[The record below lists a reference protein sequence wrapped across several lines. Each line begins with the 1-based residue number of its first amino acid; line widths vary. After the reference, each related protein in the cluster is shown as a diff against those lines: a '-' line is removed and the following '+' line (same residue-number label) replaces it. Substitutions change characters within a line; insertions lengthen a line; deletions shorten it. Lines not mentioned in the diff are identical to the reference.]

1 MDNHLK
7 KKSSMSIGKKMIP
20 LAPTPQTPK
29 LFAPKLESGSATSF
43 FEANVICDN
52 NHMVLLLHA
61 FLQSIFYYLIE

>member
-1 MDNHLK
+1 
-7 KKSSMSIGKKMIP
+7 MSTGKKMIP
-20 LAPTPQTPK
+20 LAPTPQT
-29 LFAPKLESGSATSF
+29 PKLESGSATSF

>member
-1 MDNHLK
+1 
-7 KKSSMSIGKKMIP
+7 MIP

-29 LFAPKLESGSATSF
+29 LCAPKLESGSATSF